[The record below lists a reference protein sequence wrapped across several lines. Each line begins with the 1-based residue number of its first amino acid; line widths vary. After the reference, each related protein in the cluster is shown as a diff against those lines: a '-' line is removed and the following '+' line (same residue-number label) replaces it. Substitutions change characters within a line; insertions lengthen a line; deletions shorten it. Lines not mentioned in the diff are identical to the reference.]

1 MARTTTEDT
10 SCVKGYEYDIQ
21 GVNIFR
27 IDYRL
32 SKQNAKIAVQK
43 DRLRIT
49 YQVVSNKFK
58 LALDEARRNRT
69 VSLYLRVTSK
79 TNLNCS

>member
-27 IDYRL
+27 IEYRSRIDIEVKTRCENCCTKRSIKDYL
-32 SKQNAKIAVQK
+32 LNCKQ
-43 DRLRIT
+43 
-49 YQVVSNKFK
+49 FK
-58 LALDEARRNRT
+58 LALNETR
-69 VSLYLRVTSK
+69 
-79 TNLNCS
+79 